1 MMTPYDND
9 IVQVP
14 LGLGP
19 GLDHKVVQHQLL
31 QPNKNNKIVYQN
43 HADQNKKQ
51 NITSKY
57 VRVAAVA
64 QRRAFRRAA
73 KFDIPFS
80 VFLHLKISI
89 LAQKSIF
96 S

>member
-1 MMTPYDND
+1 MTLYDND

-43 HADQNKKQ
+43 HADQNK
-51 NITSKY
+51 TTKY
-57 VRVAAVA
+57 Y
-64 QRRAFRRAA
+64 
-73 KFDIPFS
+73 I
-80 VFLHLKISI
+80 KIC
-89 LAQKSIF
+89 
-96 S
+96 